1 MAQVQGALA
10 QLAAFPGPPRGG
22 AGGQQPVGA
31 HAAPP
36 LALTAVAIGAMGRE
50 EQVEKAKALAD
61 AIQKM
66 TADADVLGK
75 EVKDLL
81 AEKGTVETEMN
92 QWNERVRQIQAE
104 LPGKM
109 QELQQLAQVQQQ
121 KEALK
126 VAAKQQLE
134 LYKAQIEQT
143 IRQHELGLD
152 QQLQQQTLELQ
163 QAFMQQK
170 SMLDQQASS
179 LTMEYKQRKMQ
190 EDMLLRQF
198 EMQAEMQK
206 MHMNMQ
212 EEMTMQQQR
221 ALQQQQQQQ
230 PQMMQATQTALLH
243 QQAAYAAPQ
252 YAAAAV
258 PYAPVGLP
266 PEYPMAAG
274 SASYVVPGPVTTV
287 GGPSTVVQGPAAR
300 VLDYR
305 GGSLTPGPPVGTFPG
320 AAMPQAGSIYLQP
333 QPVYAQ
339 QVLPREVPTYATPV
353 GTASPVTGT
362 GAGAAAFDMIDRNHD
377 GVITRSEWAL
387 SGGV

>member
-287 GGPSTVVQGPAAR
+287 GGPST
-300 VLDYR
+300 
-305 GGSLTPGPPVGTFPG
+305 GPPVGTFPG